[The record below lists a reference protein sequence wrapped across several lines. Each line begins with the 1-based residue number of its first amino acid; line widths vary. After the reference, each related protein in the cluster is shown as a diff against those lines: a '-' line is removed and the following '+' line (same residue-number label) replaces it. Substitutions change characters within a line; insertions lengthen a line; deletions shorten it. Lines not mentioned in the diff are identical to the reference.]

1 MNQFFKTFFA
11 CLLAIVASS
20 ILSFFFWILML
31 TSIISFS
38 EETYTVGSN
47 SILKIDL
54 AADISDN
61 PTINSVDNFD
71 FTNFKINK
79 PVSLLE
85 AISLIE
91 KAGEDPRISGIL
103 INSSLI
109 SPISTSSLYELRRA
123 ISDFR
128 TASSKFVISYGD
140 IYTQGT
146 YYLASVSDK
155 IYMNPQGGMDWS
167 GMSSTVMFYKGL
179 FDKLGIEP
187 EIVRHGKFKGA
198 VEPFLMDKMSPE
210 NRLQMEQIIGSV
222 WGYIV
227 KEIGDSRSIDSAKL
241 QQLAN
246 DMSAIRPQAAMENGL
261 VDDLYYKDQLIAE
274 MSKLTGEDEPRT
286 ISLSQ
291 YQTANSSA
299 GKGNILA
306 NDQIAVVYAQG
317 EIIDVGNS
325 LQTGSIVGNSLA
337 AEIRKI
343 REDDDT
349 KAMVLRVNSPGG
361 SVLASDIIWREVE
374 LTQKVKPVII
384 SMGEYAASGGYY
396 ISCPADQ
403 IVTTPTTITGS
414 IGVFG
419 IMFNLEKAAREKLG
433 ITVDVVRTN
442 PMADAGGMFRA
453 LTPAERLIMQ
463 NSIDS
468 TYVRFVNL
476 VAQGRHISY
485 EKVDDMASGRVWS
498 GLQAIDNGL
507 ADKIGTIQ
515 DAINMAAEKAA
526 ITDYRIKTYPENDD
540 SFGSLLKSVTSISTK
555 YIKEVV
561 GITPEIDHV
570 KQAIEKHQGI
580 KAKLP
585 YDIKLK

>member
-140 IYTQGT
+140 IYTQGA

-222 WGYIV
+222 WGYVV
-227 KEIGDSRSIDSAKL
+227 KEIGESRSIDSAKL

-246 DMSAIRPQAAMENGL
+246 DMSAIRPKAAMESGL

-561 GITPEIDHV
+561 GITPEIDQV

>member
-20 ILSFFFWILML
+20 ILSFFFWIFIL

-91 KAGEDPRISGIL
+91 KAGEDPQISGIL

-140 IYTQGT
+140 IYTQGA

-246 DMSAIRPQAAMENGL
+246 DMSAIRPKAAMESGL

-403 IVTTPTTITGS
+403 IITTPTTITGS

-561 GITPEIDHV
+561 GITPEIDQV

>member
-20 ILSFFFWILML
+20 ILSFFFWIFML
-31 TSIISFS
+31 TAIISFS

-71 FTNFKINK
+71 FTNFKISK
-79 PVSLLE
+79 PVSMLE
-85 AISLIE
+85 AVSLIE

-103 INSSLI
+103 INASLV

-140 IYTQGT
+140 IYTQGA

-167 GMSSTVMFYKGL
+167 GMSSSVMFYKGL

-187 EIVRHGKFKGA
+187 EILRHGKFKGA

-210 NRLQMEQIIGSV
+210 NRLQMEQLLGSV
-222 WGYIV
+222 WGYVV
-227 KEIGDSRSIDSAKL
+227 KEIGESRSIDSTKL
-241 QQLAN
+241 QQLAD
-246 DMSAIRPQAAMENGL
+246 DMSAIRPLAAMENGL

-286 ISLSQ
+286 ITLAQ
-291 YQTANSSA
+291 YQTANASA

-317 EIIDVGNS
+317 EIIDMGNP
-325 LQTGSIVGNSLA
+325 LQSGSIVGNSLA

-403 IVTTPTTITGS
+403 IIATPTTITGS

-433 ITVDVVRTN
+433 ITVDVVKTN
-442 PMADAGGMFRA
+442 PMADAAGMFRA
-453 LTPAERLIMQ
+453 LTPAERMIMQ

-468 TYVRFVNL
+468 TYVRFVTL

-507 ADKIGTIQ
+507 ADKIGTLK
-515 DAINMAAEKAA
+515 DAISMAAEKAA
-526 ITDYRIKTYPENDD
+526 VTDYRVKTYPESDD
-540 SFGSLLKSVTSISTK
+540 SFGSLLKSVTSISAK
-555 YIKEVV
+555 YIKEII
-561 GITPEIDHV
+561 GITPEIDQV
-570 KQAIEKHQGI
+570 KQTVDKYQGI

>member
-140 IYTQGT
+140 IYTQGA

-261 VDDLYYKDQLIAE
+261 IDDLYYKDQLITE

-526 ITDYRIKTYPENDD
+526 TTDYRIKTYPENDD

-561 GITPEIDHV
+561 GITPEIDQV

>member
-20 ILSFFFWILML
+20 ILSFFFWIFML

-54 AADISDN
+54 SADISDN

-561 GITPEIDHV
+561 GITPEIDQV

>member
-140 IYTQGT
+140 IYTQGA

-222 WGYIV
+222 WGYVV

-261 VDDLYYKDQLIAE
+261 IDDLYYKDQLIAE

-561 GITPEIDHV
+561 GITPEIDQV

>member
-403 IVTTPTTITGS
+403 IITTPTTITGS

>member
-20 ILSFFFWILML
+20 ILSLFFWIFIL

-91 KAGEDPRISGIL
+91 KAGEDPQISGIL

-140 IYTQGT
+140 IYTQGA

-246 DMSAIRPQAAMENGL
+246 DMSAIRPKAAMESGL

-403 IVTTPTTITGS
+403 IITTPTTITGS

-561 GITPEIDHV
+561 GITPEIDQV